1 MLRSLLALLVGLTS
15 GGLCI
20 PAALAQVSD
29 VVQANR
35 DGEFLT
41 TRIAGNRGPYSQRQW
56 LVVDQDPAGLNCW
69 DTKGYVAAT
78 LAYGAVIDS
87 DLQGDDGEAIRIV
100 AGRPWLRLIAHP
112 FDLRKDLRPEVLR
125 LGPLVCVVRA
135 NAGYVAPLNPDTL
148 DPVRGPAGR

>member
-1 MLRSLLALLVGLTS
+1 MLRPLLALLVGLTS
-15 GGLCI
+15 GGLCF
-20 PAALAQVSD
+20 PAALAQVAD
-29 VVQANR
+29 VVKANG
-35 DGEFLT
+35 DGDFLT

-69 DTKGYVAAT
+69 DTKGHVAAT

-125 LGPLVCVVRA
+125 LGPLVCMVRA

-148 DPVRGPAGR
+148 DPVRDPAGR